1 MSKKLSA
8 GKTIAWAYSAVLTF
22 ATAFIV
28 GGILLDKKSNKKSE
42 EERQE
47 KGH

>member
-1 MSKKLSA
+1 MSKKLST

-28 GGILLDKKSNKKSE
+28 GGILLDKKANKKPE
-42 EERQE
+42 EEKR
-47 KGH
+47 

>member
-1 MSKKLSA
+1 MSRKPSA

-28 GGILLDKKSNKKSE
+28 GGILLDKKAKKE
-42 EERQE
+42 QETERR
-47 KGH
+47 G

>member
-1 MSKKLSA
+1 MSQKPSTT
-8 GKTIAWAYSAVLTF
+8 KTIAWAYSAVLTF

-28 GGILLDKKSNKKSE
+28 GGILLDKKANKKPE
-42 EERQE
+42 D

>member
-8 GKTIAWAYSAVLTF
+8 GRTIAWAYSAVLTF

-28 GGILLDKKSNKKSE
+28 GGILLDKKANKKQE
-42 EERQE
+42 EEKR
-47 KGH
+47 

>member
-1 MSKKLSA
+1 MSKKIST

-28 GGILLDKKSNKKSE
+28 GGILLDKKANKKQE
-42 EERQE
+42 EEKR
-47 KGH
+47 

>member
-1 MSKKLSA
+1 MSKKPSA

-28 GGILLDKKSNKKSE
+28 GGLLLDKKANKEQK
-42 EERQE
+42 EERR
-47 KGH
+47 

>member
-1 MSKKLSA
+1 MSKKPSA

-28 GGILLDKKSNKKSE
+28 GGILLDKKANKKQE
-42 EERQE
+42 EEKR
-47 KGH
+47 